1 MKAMT
6 GLLSAAL
13 LLLPLPGCSRREA
26 KAVVVAAPTVAAPAN
41 PHAGLAMGGDP
52 HAGMARKEA
61 VVEIPPAVQARW
73 KRIHIAVLDLQA
85 KKEATYVAELGKDFS
100 VPGSNLT
107 LRPLAIVP
115 DFTMDAGVISSKSNE
130 PQNPAAQV
138 LLTEGGKPIFRGWL
152 FARFPE
158 THPFEHPK
166 YALRLLEVQ

>member
-1 MKAMT
+1 MKAMP
-6 GLLSAAL
+6 GLVSVASL
-13 LLLPLPGCSRREA
+13 LLALPGCSRREA
-26 KAVVVAAPTVAAPAN
+26 KGMVVAAPTAAAPAD

-61 VVEIPPAVQARW
+61 AVQIPPAVQARW

-85 KKEATYVAELGKDFS
+85 KKEATYVAELGKDFTI
-100 VPGSNLT
+100 PGSNLT
-107 LRPLAIVP
+107 LRPLAIAP

-130 PQNPAAQV
+130 PNNPAAQV
-138 LLTEGGKPIFRGWL
+138 TLTEGGKQIFRGWL

>member
-1 MKAMT
+1 MRAVP
-6 GLLSAAL
+6 GLLSVASL
-13 LLLPLPGCSRREA
+13 LLALPGCGRREA
-26 KAVVVAAPTVAAPAN
+26 KGVVVAAPTAAAPAD
-41 PHAGLAMGGDP
+41 PHAGLAVGGSP
-52 HAGMARKEA
+52 HAGMGRKEA

-85 KKEATYVAELGKDFS
+85 KKEATYVVELGKDFTL
-100 VPGSNLT
+100 PGSDLT
-107 LRPLAIVP
+107 LRPLAIAP

-130 PQNPAAQV
+130 PNNPAAQV
-138 LLTEGGKPIFRGWL
+138 TLTEGGKQIFRGWL

>member
-1 MKAMT
+1 MNAMT
-6 GLLSAAL
+6 GLLSATVL
-13 LLLPLPGCSRREA
+13 SLVLSGCSRREA
-26 KAVVVAAPTVAAPAN
+26 KDMVVAAPTAAASAD
-41 PHAGLAMGGDP
+41 PHAGMAMGGDP
-52 HAGMARKEA
+52 HAGMAKREA
-61 VVEIPPAVQARW
+61 VVQIPAVVQARW